1 MQTSA
6 RVLVFAIAIG
16 LLATFPLAVRPASAH
31 EHVTVGEYELTV
43 GWRDEP
49 TVAGYLNGLDLG
61 IQHHFSNGTTAWVV
75 GVEGNLTAV
84 LSTGLKNVSK
94 ALEPQFGRDGWY
106 TFDVIPTRVGTYHVR
121 ITGTLGSTPVDATAK
136 LDDVSPASDL
146 AFPAGD
152 PQTQLDAA
160 NAAIVGLQGQLTLVL
175 IVASLSIIVAVV
187 GLAMGWR
194 MSRGPKKAP

>member
-1 MQTSA
+1 MW
-6 RVLVFAIAIG
+6 VFAIAIG
-16 LLATFPLAVRPASAH
+16 LVAALPLAVRTASAH
-31 EHVTVGEYELTV
+31 EHVTVGEYEMIV

-49 TVAGYLNGLDLG
+49 AVAGYLNGLDLG
-61 IQHHFSNGTTAWVV
+61 IEHHFTNGTTTWVL
-75 GVEGNLTAV
+75 GAEGNLTAV

-94 ALEPQFGRDGWY
+94 ALEPQSGRDGWY
-106 TFDVIPTRVGTYHVR
+106 TFNVIPTRVGTYHVR
-121 ITGTLGSTPVDATAK
+121 IMGTLGTTPVDKTVP
-136 LDDVSPASDL
+136 LDDVAPASDL

-160 NAAIVGLQGQLTLVL
+160 NAAIVGLQGQLTLAL

-194 MSRGPKKAP
+194 MSRGVRKGP